1 VTERLSSLST
11 RAQVALVVTGLLLVA
26 MIGYFALISPK
37 RSTAAD
43 LKKQA
48 AAVQEQIARNQ
59 STAFAQALPA
69 VRAANIFRLAKA
81 MPSRLETPEVILQL
95 NHLAVASGI
104 TFDEIT
110 PSSSSA
116 STTSSVVPTTV
127 STDPFAVEPIEV
139 KFTGSYYNLLAF
151 LQRLRS
157 LVRVE
162 NGQLT
167 ASGRLFDVSD
177 IAFAEGE
184 NRFPQVQATLT
195 VNAFVP
201 QQPQS
206 LSTTTPG
213 TTDTSSTTTTGT
225 TTTTSNA
232 TSASPSTSGGTS

>member
-1 VTERLSSLST
+1 
-11 RAQVALVVTGLLLVA
+11 
-26 MIGYFALISPK
+26 
-37 RSTAAD
+37 
-43 LKKQA
+43 
-48 AAVQEQIARNQ
+48 
-59 STAFAQALPA
+59 
-69 VRAANIFRLAKA
+69 
-81 MPSRLETPEVILQL
+81 VILQL

-116 STTSSVVPTTV
+116 STTSSVVSTTV

-177 IAFAEGE
+177 IAFAEGP

-206 LSTTTPG
+206 LSTTPES
-213 TTDTSSTTTTGT
+213 TDTSSTTTTGT
-225 TTTTSNA
+225 ATTTSNP